1 MHKTEKITP
10 AQDNPQRVK
19 EPVQAGSKKETDKPF
34 CFVLDDVIRKTYPN
48 SREYEKEVITCPEK
62 SSLQA
67 RAHL

>member
-34 CFVLDDVIRKTYPN
+34 LDVFKEVIDKTYP
-48 SREYEKEVITCPEK
+48 
-62 SSLQA
+62 
-67 RAHL
+67 HLRRIK

>member
-34 CFVLDDVIRKTYPN
+34 CFVLDDIIKKAYPN
-48 SREYEKEVITCPEK
+48 LRRIE
-62 SSLQA
+62 
-67 RAHL
+67 